1 LRSEIHLKLQFGG
14 DTVKVP
20 KAKRLPSGSWHIQLR
35 LGGRSISV
43 TEPTERACIKRA
55 QLIKAEHLAGKDT
68 RTMDRGVRT
77 LDKLLETYIKAKRPV
92 LSPSTVR
99 GYEAIRRTRFLAYR
113 DRDPEKINCQRMV
126 SDESRL
132 CGPKTLRNAW
142 ALVSAA
148 LAYSSQPVPAVT
160 LPQLSG
166 DEHPYLEAEQIP
178 VFLDAVRD
186 KPVELAALLGL
197 HGLRR
202 SEMCALTWADIT
214 LPPCHSERSEAEPKN
229 PSPPRHSGRR
239 EESAPPSSRNVDP
252 CPPQSLGTIRIHGA
266 LVHDAEGHLIRKP
279 TNKNK
284 TSRRIIPIMIPRLA
298 ELLSSC
304 HSERS
309 EESASSPVL
318 TCHPNSIYKQINSAC
333 ASAGLP
339 LIGVHGLRHSFAS
352 LAHSLGLPEQE
363 TMALGGW
370 EDPATMRKIYTHL
383 DAAARLKASNAI
395 TAFFTSPAQPKNQT
409 QNAHAKKSET

>member
-1 LRSEIHLKLQFGG
+1 M
-14 DTVKVP
+14 KVP
-20 KAKRLPSGSWHIQLR
+20 TPKRLPSGSWHIQLR
-35 LGGRSISV
+35 LAGRSISI
-43 TEPTERACIKRA
+43 TEPTEKACVKKA

-68 RTMDRGVRT
+68 RTMDRSVRT
-77 LDKLLETYIKAKRPV
+77 LERLLESYIKAKRQV

-99 GYEAIRRTRFLAYR
+99 GYEAIRRTRFLAYK
-113 DRDPEKINCQRMV
+113 DRDPEKIVWQRMV

-148 LAYSSQPVPAVT
+148 LAYSGQPVPAVT
-160 LPQLSG
+160 LPQISG

-186 KPVELAALLGL
+186 KPVEMAALLGL

-229 PSPPRHSGRR
+229 PSLPRHCSARLR
-239 EESAPPSSRNVDP
+239 SASVSERSEESAPPSSRNVDP
-252 CPPQSLGTIRIHGA
+252 WPPQSLGTIRIHGA
-266 LVHDAEGHLIRKP
+266 LVHDADGHLIRKQ

-284 TSRRIIPIMIPRLA
+284 TSRRTIPIMIPRLA

-309 EESASSPVL
+309 DESASSPVL

-395 TAFFTSPAQPKNQT
+395 TAFFTSPARPRNQT
-409 QNAHAKKSET
+409 QNAHAPKSEADQGP

>member
-1 LRSEIHLKLQFGG
+1 M
-14 DTVKVP
+14 KVP
-20 KAKRLPSGSWHIQLR
+20 KPKRLPSGSWHIQLR

-43 TEPTERACIKRA
+43 TEPTEKACTKKA
-55 QLIKAEHLAGKDT
+55 QLIKAEHLAGRDT
-68 RTMDRGVRT
+68 RAMDRSART
-77 LDKLLETYIKAKRPV
+77 LDNLLETYISAKRPV

-99 GYEAIRRTRFLAYR
+99 GYEAIRRTRFLAYK
-113 DRDPEKINCQRMV
+113 DRNPAKIVWQRMV

-148 LAYSSQPVPAVT
+148 LSYSGQPVPAVT

-178 VFLDAVRD
+178 VFLAAIRD

-202 SEMCALTWADIT
+202 SEMCALTWADIA
-214 LPPCHSERSEAEPKN
+214 LPPVAAISDRQN
-229 PSPPRHSGRR
+229 
-239 EESAPPSSRNVDP
+239 N
-252 CPPQSLGTIRIHGA
+252 LGTIRIHGA
-266 LVHDAEGHLIRKP
+266 LVHDADGHLIRKP

-284 TSRRIIPIMIPRLA
+284 TSRRTIPIMIPRLA
-298 ELLSSC
+298 ELLRACSGEHCSP
-304 HSERS
+304 
-309 EESASSPVL
+309 SSPVL

-383 DAAARLKASNAI
+383 DAAARLKASNTI
-395 TAFFTSPAQPKNQT
+395 TAFFAKNQT
-409 QNAHAKKSET
+409 QNANAPKSETK